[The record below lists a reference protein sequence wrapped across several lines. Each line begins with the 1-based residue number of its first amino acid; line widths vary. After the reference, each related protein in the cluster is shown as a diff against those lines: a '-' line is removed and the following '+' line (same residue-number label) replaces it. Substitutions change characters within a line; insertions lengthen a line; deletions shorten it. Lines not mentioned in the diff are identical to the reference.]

1 MEAKAKILVV
11 DDEDR
16 FRKTLTRML
25 KESGFQVDGAPDGLT
40 ALEKLEDG
48 DFDVVL
54 LDMKMPGLSGEETL
68 QNILQQGFDVET
80 ICLTGHVS
88 AEDVIKN
95 IRHGA
100 FDYLLKPASIPEIL
114 KAVRQALERKLLRSG
129 EIGIHDLLNNPGG

>member
-1 MEAKAKILVV
+1 METKARVLVV
-11 DDEDR
+11 DDEER
-16 FRKTLTRML
+16 FRKTLIRL
-25 KESGFQVDGAPDGLT
+25 LRESGFQVDGAPDGLA
-40 ALEKLEDG
+40 ALEKLGDG

-68 QNILQQGFDVET
+68 QKILEQNHDVEI

-114 KAVRQALERKLLRSG
+114 KAVQQALKRKLLRNG
-129 EIGIHDLLNNPGG
+129 QIGIHDLLTSPGD